1 MCLANAVAIVG
12 AAINEPTKVT
22 CEVDGFPPPKN
33 FQWTLNNSM
42 GTSEIEPVSTIKFI
56 MDVNVHCTL
65 NRIIDVSVLKFVL
78 TFYCEVSVSNGMV
91 MEMGTKFNKGSIAS

>member
-1 MCLANAVAIVG
+1 MVHDRLVISLSVRCNISLTLFFSDKPVCLANAVAIVG

-42 GTSEIEPVSTIKFI
+42 GTSEIEPVSTRKFI
-56 MDVNVHCTL
+56 MEVNVLVHCTL
-65 NRIIDVSVLKFVL
+65 NRIIDVSVLEFV
-78 TFYCEVSVSNGMV
+78 
-91 MEMGTKFNKGSIAS
+91 